1 MKQSITVF
9 LAMLVAVGMLATFA
23 GPVAAQEQVDVDN
36 TDNVDVDKTDD
47 IDVNDII
54 DEMDDVDFDV
64 DDGNDVNVDVGDLSV
79 AGMAS

>member
-36 TDNVDVDKTDD
+36 TDNVDVDDM
-47 IDVNDII
+47 INDII
-54 DEMDDVDFDV
+54 DDMDDVDIDV
-64 DDGNDVNVDVGDLSV
+64 DDGNDVSVDVGDLSV
-79 AGMAS
+79 VGVAS